1 LGAGSEVQLV
11 SRCELDDDLVELQ
24 AWAHGFAEDV
34 IRPTAGG
41 NDQDR
46 RQPLDVLRSA
56 YEVGLL
62 TLAIPAE
69 YGGGGAGSALTQAI
83 VAEEL
88 SWGCIGVYS
97 YFSGTNM
104 FVAAV
109 LECGNDDQRR
119 RWLEPLCTDG
129 PRTAA
134 FACTE
139 PGGGSDVSRIRTKAR
154 KVDGGYLL
162 NGQKIFITN
171 AGLAHSLLIVADASD
186 GDQRLGLTMFA
197 VRGDAAGL
205 SYGPRARTMGWRA
218 STNAEVFIDDVIVP
232 DDDVIGEVGTGFAGA
247 VRTFEL
253 SRIEVASC
261 SIGVARAALEYARD
275 YANQREAF
283 GRPIA
288 RFQGVSFPLADAVT
302 RLHASRLLAWDAAR
316 AADRGEPFGTKAS
329 MAKLFASEMAVATT
343 SQAMQVLGGHGYVE
357 DHPIEK
363 WFRDAR
369 LETIEE
375 GTSEIQR
382 VIIGRALLDSTTSLF

>member
-1 LGAGSEVQLV
+1 MGEDELV
-11 SRCELDDDLVELQ
+11 LQ
-24 AWAHGFAEDV
+24 TWAHGFAEDV
-34 IRPTAGG
+34 IRPSAAR
-41 NDQDR
+41 NDQER
-46 RQPLDVLRSA
+46 RQPLDVLQSA
-56 YEVGLL
+56 FDVGLL
-62 TLAIPAE
+62 TLGIPAE
-69 YGGGGAGSALTQAI
+69 YGGGGAGSAVSQAI

-104 FVAAV
+104 FIAAV
-109 LECGNDDQRR
+109 LECGNEDQRR
-119 RWLEPLCTDG
+119 RWLTPLCTGG
-129 PRTAA
+129 PQTAG

-139 PGGGSDVSRIRTKAR
+139 PSGGSDVSRIRTRAKR
-154 KVDGGYLL
+154 VDGGFVL

-171 AGLAHSLLIVADASD
+171 AGLARSLLVVADATE
-186 GDQRLGLTMFA
+186 GEERLGLTMFA
-197 VRGDAAGL
+197 VGGDATGL

-218 STNAEVFIDDVIVP
+218 STNAEVFLDEVFVP
-232 DDDVIGEVGTGFAGA
+232 DDDVIGAVGTGFAGA

-253 SRIEVASC
+253 SRIEVAAC
-261 SIGVARAALEYARD
+261 SIGVARASLEYARD

-283 GRPIA
+283 GRAIG

-329 MAKLFASEMAVATT
+329 MAKLFASETAVATT

-357 DHPIEK
+357 DHPVEK

-382 VIIGRALLDSTTSLF
+382 VIIGRALLDSTTALF

>member
-1 LGAGSEVQLV
+1 LGTVQLV
-11 SRCELDDDLVELQ
+11 SKPELAEEDLELQ
-24 AWAHGFAEDV
+24 AWAHGFAAEV
-34 IRPTAGG
+34 IRPTAAR
-41 NDQDR
+41 NDQER
-46 RQPLDVLRSA
+46 RQPLDVLESA

-62 TLAIPAE
+62 TLAIPE
-69 YGGGGAGSALTQAI
+69 ELGGGGATSALTQAI

-104 FVAAV
+104 FIAAV
-109 LECGNDDQRR
+109 LECGSDDQRR
-119 RWLEPLCTDG
+119 RWLAPLCAGG

-139 PGGGSDVSRIRTKAR
+139 PSGGSDVSNIRTRAR
-154 KVDGGYLL
+154 KVDGGYRI

-171 AGLAHSLLIVADASD
+171 AGLAHALLIVADALD
-186 GDQRLGLTMFA
+186 GVERLGLSMFA
-197 VRGDAAGL
+197 VRGDASGL

-218 STNAEVFIDDVIVP
+218 STNAEVFIDDVFVP
-232 DDDVIGEVGTGFAGA
+232 DCDVIGEIGTGFAGA

-253 SRIEVASC
+253 SRIEVAAC
-261 SIGVARAALEYARD
+261 SIGVARASLEYARD

-288 RFQGVSFPLADAVT
+288 RFQGVSFPLADALT
-302 RLHASRLLAWDAAR
+302 RLHASRLLTWDAAR
-316 AADRGEPFGTKAS
+316 TADRGERFGTKAS
-329 MAKLFASEMAVATT
+329 MAKLFASETAVATT
-343 SQAMQVLGGHGYVE
+343 SHALQVLGGHGYVE
-357 DHPIEK
+357 DHPVEK